1 MLDFNQF
8 FQACSGFWQIERT
21 YHDLVA
27 GEIDR
32 SHTEYRVNS
41 LTVSEKQALL
51 SLSPLGTLVD
61 ELKNY
66 FPEQSL
72 DTHLDGAAG
81 TIHQLGCPGFGISFD
96 TISEKGEQ
104 VSMHLKALFIPY
116 QFVKNYE
123 VFMPSENFPI
133 AAELPKTEEAIQGF
147 YLRDEG
153 YSESGLI
160 QSSFTYLPSR
170 QTLEM
175 TTFYRRSIA
184 VDQMRFVAP
193 GLRLRT
199 IITYEKPPAGEVPEV
214 ITLVGFGVE
223 KRQPA

>member
-21 YHDLVA
+21 YHDLQT
-27 GEIDR
+27 GEIER
-32 SHTEYRVNS
+32 SYTEYQVDS
-41 LTVSEKQALL
+41 LVVPEKQSLL
-51 SLSPLGTLVD
+51 SSSPLSPIATDIASYL
-61 ELKNY
+61 
-66 FPEQSL
+66 S
-72 DTHLDGAAG
+72 DTSSDSVTGINH
-81 TIHQLGCPGFGISFD
+81 LGCPGFGISFD
-96 TISEKGEQ
+96 TVSEKGER
-104 VSMHLKALFIPY
+104 VSMNLKALFIPY
-116 QFVKNYE
+116 EFVKNYE
-123 VFMPSENFPI
+123 VFIPSEIFPI
-133 AAELPKTEEAIQGF
+133 AAELPTTEEAIRGF

-184 VDQMRFVAP
+184 VDQMRFVSP
-193 GLRLRT
+193 DLRLRT